1 MSKLAVYRLYPENII
16 VGEHPYIIFI
26 PYMKKIKIG
35 ILGLALRSPRSVGG
49 NLGCYALGY
58 SFFEI
63 LNAIAKQNSI
73 HIQIVRI
80 RSLNWKGWGKQ
91 IIKRVL
97 CRKDIISDY
106 YSELYQNL
114 EFSTGDVLKLQGH
127 RFLMPSVKKC
137 DLVFDFTAGD
147 SFTDIYGEER
157 FYDRTGLKKKVI
169 DSGIPLILGS
179 QTIGPFK
186 DKNIEKYAV
195 NVIERC
201 KSVFVRDSQSK
212 DYVEQIS
219 KAKPILTTDVAFFL
233 PYEKKEKQGSIK
245 RVGFNPSGLLW
256 MGGYDGKNQFGLTVD
271 YQDYCKKIIQFLQK
285 QGYEVHLILHAYS
298 KTIKKG
304 YYHADN
310 DKLAVDAL
318 HEIFPNTI
326 VAPYFAT
333 PMEAKSYIS
342 GMDLFIGA
350 RMHATIAAISSGV
363 LVIPFSYSRKFE
375 GLFSSLDY
383 PYVVEGTKWDTRKAI
398 DTTIEWVEKIDEV
411 SKCVFKSHSI
421 IYNKNSFALMEFE
434 KIINEFVK

>member
-1 MSKLAVYRLYPENII
+1 
-16 VGEHPYIIFI
+16 
-26 PYMKKIKIG
+26 MKKIKVG
-35 ILGLALRSPRSVGG
+35 ILGLALRSPKSVGG

-63 LNAIAKQNSI
+63 LNTIAKQNNI
-73 HIQIVRI
+73 RIQIVQI
-80 RSLNWKGWGKQ
+80 KSFHWKGWCKQ
-91 IIKRVL
+91 IIKRLL
-97 CRKDIISDY
+97 CRRDIISDY
-106 YSELYQNL
+106 YSGLYQNI
-114 EFSTGDVLKLQGH
+114 EFTTGDVLKLQGG
-127 RFLMPSVKKC
+127 RCLMPSVKSC
-137 DLVFDFTAGD
+137 DMVFDFTAGD

-157 FYDRTGLKKKVI
+157 FYDRTGLKKKVV

-186 DKNIEKYAV
+186 DSNVQKYATD
-195 NVIERC
+195 VIERC
-201 KSVFVRDSQSK
+201 KAVFVRDGQSK

-219 KAKPILTTDVAFFL
+219 KVKPILTTDVAFFL
-233 PYEKKEKQGSIK
+233 PYENKEKKDSIK

-256 MGGYDGKNQFGLTVD
+256 MGGYDGKNQFGLTID
-271 YQDYCKKIIQFLQK
+271 YQDYCKKIIQFLQE

-350 RMHATIAAISSGV
+350 RMHATIAAISAGIP
-363 LVIPFSYSRKFE
+363 VIPFSYSRKFE

-383 PYVVEGTKWDTRKAI
+383 PYVVEGTKWETNEAI
-398 DTTIEWVEKIDEV
+398 DKTEEWIKSIDILSLKIKTCFD
-411 SKCVFKSHSI
+411 SINKLKKQMLNDYQSI
-421 IYNKNSFALMEFE
+421 IQK
-434 KIINEFVK
+434 K

>member
-1 MSKLAVYRLYPENII
+1 
-16 VGEHPYIIFI
+16 
-26 PYMKKIKIG
+26 MKKIKVG
-35 ILGLALRSPRSVGG
+35 ILGLALRSPKSVGG

-63 LNAIAKQNSI
+63 LNTIAKQNNI
-73 HIQIVRI
+73 RIQIVQI
-80 RSLNWKGWGKQ
+80 KSFHWKGWCKQ
-91 IIKRVL
+91 IIKRLL

-106 YSELYQNL
+106 YSGLYQNI
-114 EFSTGDVLKLQGH
+114 EFTTGDVLKLQGG
-127 RFLMPSVKKC
+127 RCLMPSVKSC
-137 DLVFDFTAGD
+137 DMVFDFTAGD

-157 FYDRTGLKKKVI
+157 FYDRTDLKKKVV

-186 DKNIEKYAV
+186 DSNVQKYATD
-195 NVIERC
+195 VIERC
-201 KSVFVRDSQSK
+201 KAVFVRDSQSK

-233 PYEKKEKQGSIK
+233 PYEKKEKKDSIK

-271 YQDYCKKIIQFLQK
+271 YQDYCKKIIQFLQE
-285 QGYEVHLILHAYS
+285 QGYEVHLILHAYF
-298 KTIKKG
+298 KNIKKG

-350 RMHATIAAISSGV
+350 RMHATIAAISAGV
-363 LVIPFSYSRKFE
+363 PVIPFSYSRKFE

-383 PYVVEGTKWDTRKAI
+383 PYVVEGTKWETNEAI
-398 DTTIEWVEKIDEV
+398 DKTEEWIKSIDILSLKIKTCFDSINKLKKQMLNDYQTIIQK
-411 SKCVFKSHSI
+411 
-421 IYNKNSFALMEFE
+421 
-434 KIINEFVK
+434 

>member
-1 MSKLAVYRLYPENII
+1 
-16 VGEHPYIIFI
+16 
-26 PYMKKIKIG
+26 MKKIIVG
-35 ILGLALRSPRSVGG
+35 ILGLALRSPKSVGG

-63 LNAIAKQNSI
+63 LNAIAKQHNLQ
-73 HIQIVRI
+73 IQIVQI
-80 RSLNWKGWGKQ
+80 RSLHWKGLCKQ
-91 IIKRVL
+91 IIKRLL
-97 CRKDIISDY
+97 CRKDIVSDY
-106 YSELYQNL
+106 YSGLYQNI
-114 EFSTGDVLKLQGH
+114 EFTTGDVLKLQGG
-127 RFLMPSVKKC
+127 RCLMPSVKNC

-157 FYDRTGLKKKVI
+157 FYDRTGQKKKIV

-186 DKNIEKYAV
+186 DSNVQKYATD
-195 NVIERC
+195 VIERC
-201 KSVFVRDSQSK
+201 KAVFVRDSQSK

-233 PYEKKEKQGSIK
+233 PYEKKEKKDSIK

-271 YQDYCKKIIQFLQK
+271 YQDYCKKIIQFLQE
-285 QGYEVHLILHAYS
+285 QGYEVHLILHAYF

-326 VAPYFAT
+326 IAPYFAT

-350 RMHATIAAISSGV
+350 RMHATIAAISAGV
-363 LVIPFSYSRKFE
+363 PVIPFSYSRKFE
-375 GLFSSLDY
+375 GLFSSLEY
-383 PYVVEGTKWDTRKAI
+383 PYVVEGTKWDTKKAI
-398 DTTIEWVEKIDEV
+398 DITIEWLKKIDEV
-411 SKCVFKSHSI
+411 SKCVSKSHSI
-421 IYNKNSFALMEFE
+421 IDNKNILALTEFE

>member
-1 MSKLAVYRLYPENII
+1 
-16 VGEHPYIIFI
+16 
-26 PYMKKIKIG
+26 
-35 ILGLALRSPRSVGG
+35 
-49 NLGCYALGY
+49 
-58 SFFEI
+58 
-63 LNAIAKQNSI
+63 
-73 HIQIVRI
+73 
-80 RSLNWKGWGKQ
+80 
-91 IIKRVL
+91 
-97 CRKDIISDY
+97 
-106 YSELYQNL
+106 
-114 EFSTGDVLKLQGH
+114 
-127 RFLMPSVKKC
+127 MPSVKNC

-157 FYDRTGLKKKVI
+157 FYDRTGLKKKIV

-186 DKNIEKYAV
+186 DSNVQKYATD
-195 NVIERC
+195 VIERC
-201 KSVFVRDSQSK
+201 KAVFVRDSQSK

-233 PYEKKEKQGSIK
+233 PYEKKEKKDSIK

-271 YQDYCKKIIQFLQK
+271 YQDYCKKIIQFLQE

-298 KTIKKG
+298 KIIKKG

-326 VAPYFAT
+326 IAPYFAT

-350 RMHATIAAISSGV
+350 RMHATIAAISAGIP
-363 LVIPFSYSRKFE
+363 VIPFSYSRKFE

-383 PYVVEGTKWDTRKAI
+383 PYVVEGTKWETNEAI
-398 DTTIEWVEKIDEV
+398 DKTEEWIKSIDILSLKIKTCFD
-411 SKCVFKSHSI
+411 SINKLKKQMLNDYQSI
-421 IYNKNSFALMEFE
+421 IQK
-434 KIINEFVK
+434 K

>member
-1 MSKLAVYRLYPENII
+1 
-16 VGEHPYIIFI
+16 
-26 PYMKKIKIG
+26 MKKIIVG
-35 ILGLALRSPRSVGG
+35 ILGLTLRSPKSVGG

-63 LNAIAKQNSI
+63 LNAIAKQNNI
-73 HIQIVRI
+73 QIQIVQI
-80 RSLNWKGWGKQ
+80 RSLHWKGLCKQ
-91 IIKRVL
+91 IIKRLL
-97 CRKDIISDY
+97 CCKDIVSDY
-106 YSELYQNL
+106 YSGLYQNL
-114 EFSTGDVLKLQGH
+114 EFNTGDVLKLQGC

-157 FYDRTGLKKKVI
+157 FYDRTGLKKKVV

-186 DKNIEKYAV
+186 DSNVQKYATD
-195 NVIERC
+195 VIERC
-201 KSVFVRDSQSK
+201 KAVFVRDGQSK

-233 PYEKKEKQGSIK
+233 PYEKKEKKDSIK

-271 YQDYCKKIIQFLQK
+271 YQDYCKKIIQFLQE
-285 QGYEVHLILHAYS
+285 QGYEVHLILHAYF

-326 VAPYFAT
+326 IAPYFAT

-350 RMHATIAAISSGV
+350 RMHATIAAISAGV
-363 LVIPFSYSRKFE
+363 PVIPFSYSRKFE
-375 GLFSSLDY
+375 GLFSSLEY
-383 PYVVEGTKWDTRKAI
+383 PYVVEGTKWKTQKAI
-398 DTTIEWVEKIDEV
+398 EFTQN
-411 SKCVFKSHSI
+411 SI
-421 IYNKNSFALMEFE
+421 SDIKVLHRN
-434 KIINEFVK
+434 INESSDIIKEKNAIIISEYEKLIKSVI

>member
-1 MSKLAVYRLYPENII
+1 
-16 VGEHPYIIFI
+16 
-26 PYMKKIKIG
+26 MKKIIVG
-35 ILGLALRSPRSVGG
+35 ILGLTLRSPKSVGG

-63 LNAIAKQNSI
+63 LNAIAKQHNLQ
-73 HIQIVRI
+73 IQIVQI
-80 RSLNWKGWGKQ
+80 RSLHWKGLCKQ
-91 IIKRVL
+91 IIKRLL
-97 CRKDIISDY
+97 CRKDIVSDY
-106 YSELYQNL
+106 YSGLYQNL
-114 EFSTGDVLKLQGH
+114 EFNTGDVLKLQGC

-157 FYDRTGLKKKVI
+157 FYDRTGLKKKVV

-186 DKNIEKYAV
+186 DSNVQKYATD
-195 NVIERC
+195 VIERC
-201 KSVFVRDSQSK
+201 KAVFVRDGQSK

-233 PYEKKEKQGSIK
+233 PYEKKVKKDSIK

-271 YQDYCKKIIQFLQK
+271 YQDYCKKIIQFLQE
-285 QGYEVHLILHAYS
+285 QGYEVHLILHAYF

-326 VAPYFAT
+326 IAPYFTT

-350 RMHATIAAISSGV
+350 RMHATIAAISAGV
-363 LVIPFSYSRKFE
+363 PVIPFSYSRKFE
-375 GLFSSLDY
+375 GLLSSLNY
-383 PYVVEGTKWDTRKAI
+383 PYVVEGIKWDTQKAI
-398 DTTIEWVEKIDEV
+398 EYTQNCICNIGVLLENINESSGIIREKNA
-411 SKCVFKSHSI
+411 I
-421 IYNKNSFALMEFE
+421 IISEYE
-434 KIINEFVK
+434 KIIKSVI

>member
-1 MSKLAVYRLYPENII
+1 
-16 VGEHPYIIFI
+16 
-26 PYMKKIKIG
+26 MKKLKIG

-63 LNAIAKQNSI
+63 INLIAKQNGTQ
-73 HIQIVRI
+73 IQIVRI
-80 RSLNWKGWGKQ
+80 RSVNWKGWVNQ
-91 IIKRVL
+91 IIRCL
-97 CRKDIISDY
+97 LFRKDIKSDY

-114 EFSTGDVLKLQGH
+114 EFCTGDVLKLQ
-127 RFLMPSVKKC
+127 RQRILMPAVKAC
-137 DLVFDFTAGD
+137 DFVIDFTAGD

-157 FYDRTGLKKKVI
+157 FYDRTGLKKKI
-169 DSGIPLILGS
+169 IESGIPLILGS

-186 DKNIEKYAV
+186 DKAVEKYAV
-195 NVIERC
+195 DVIEKC
-201 KSVFVRDSQSK
+201 KAVFVRDNQSK
-212 DYVEQIS
+212 VYVEHIS

-233 PYEKKEKQGSIK
+233 PYEKEEKK
-245 RVGFNPSGLLW
+245 VTMKKVGFNPSGLLW

-271 YQDYCKKIIQFLQK
+271 YQDYCKEIIQYLLR
-285 QGYEVHLILHAYS
+285 QGYEVHLILHAYFN
-298 KTIKKG
+298 TIKKG
-304 YYHADN
+304 FYHADN
-310 DKLAVDAL
+310 DRLAVDAL

-326 VAPYFAT
+326 VAPSFAT

-363 LVIPFSYSRKFE
+363 PVIPFSYSRKFE

-398 DTTIEWVEKIDEV
+398 DTTIEWLEKLEKVRACV
-411 SKCVFKSHSI
+411 SKCHTI
-421 IYNKNSFALMEFE
+421 IDNKNSLILKEFE
-434 KIINEFVK
+434 MIMNEFVK

>member
-1 MSKLAVYRLYPENII
+1 
-16 VGEHPYIIFI
+16 
-26 PYMKKIKIG
+26 MKKIIVG
-35 ILGLALRSPRSVGG
+35 ILGLTLRSPKSVGG

-63 LNAIAKQNSI
+63 LNAIAKQHNLQ
-73 HIQIVRI
+73 IQIVQI
-80 RSLNWKGWGKQ
+80 RSLHWKGLCKQ
-91 IIKRVL
+91 IIKRLL
-97 CRKDIISDY
+97 CRKDIVSDY
-106 YSELYQNL
+106 YSGLYQNL
-114 EFSTGDVLKLQGH
+114 EFNTGDVLKLQGC

-157 FYDRTGLKKKVI
+157 FYDRTGLKKKVV

-186 DKNIEKYAV
+186 DSNVQKYATD
-195 NVIERC
+195 VIERC
-201 KSVFVRDSQSK
+201 KAVFVRDGQSK

-233 PYEKKEKQGSIK
+233 PYEKKVKKDSIK

-271 YQDYCKKIIQFLQK
+271 YQDYCKKIIQFLQE
-285 QGYEVHLILHAYS
+285 QGYEVHLILHAYF

-326 VAPYFAT
+326 IAPYFTT

-350 RMHATIAAISSGV
+350 RMHATIAAISAGV
-363 LVIPFSYSRKFE
+363 PVIPFSYSRKFE
-375 GLFSSLDY
+375 GLLSSLNY
-383 PYVVEGTKWDTRKAI
+383 PYVVEGIKWDTQKAI
-398 DTTIEWVEKIDEV
+398 EYTQNCICNIGVLLENINE
-411 SKCVFKSHSI
+411 SSGI
-421 IYNKNSFALMEFE
+421 IRDKNAIIISEYE
-434 KIINEFVK
+434 KIIKSVI

>member
-1 MSKLAVYRLYPENII
+1 
-16 VGEHPYIIFI
+16 
-26 PYMKKIKIG
+26 MKKLKIG
-35 ILGLALRSPRSVGG
+35 ILGLALRSPKSVGG
-49 NLGCYALGY
+49 NLGCTALGY

-63 LNAIAKQNSI
+63 LNTIAKQNNI
-73 HIQIVRI
+73 QIQIVQI

-91 IIKRVL
+91 IIKRLL

-106 YSELYQNL
+106 YSGLYQNL
-114 EFSTGDVLKLQGH
+114 EFSTGDVLKLKGQ
-127 RFLMPSVKKC
+127 RFLMSSVKKC

-233 PYEKKEKQGSIK
+233 PYEKKEKQDSIK
-245 RVGFNPSGLLW
+245 KAGFNPSGLLW

-271 YQDYCKKIIQFLQK
+271 YQEYCKKVIQFLFE

-298 KTIKKG
+298 TVIRTG

-318 HEIFPNTI
+318 HELFPSTI
-326 VAPYFAT
+326 VSPFFST

-350 RMHATIAAISSGV
+350 RMHATIAAISAGIP
-363 LVIPFSYSRKFE
+363 VIPFSYSRKFE
-375 GLFSSLDY
+375 GLFSSLEY
-383 PYVVEGTKWDTRKAI
+383 PHIVEGTKWNTQKAI
-398 DTTIEWVEKIDEV
+398 EYTQNCISNIKVLHEKINESSDIIREKNAILISEYEKV
-411 SKCVFKSHSI
+411 IKSV
-421 IYNKNSFALMEFE
+421 N
-434 KIINEFVK
+434 

>member
-1 MSKLAVYRLYPENII
+1 
-16 VGEHPYIIFI
+16 
-26 PYMKKIKIG
+26 MKTIKVG
-35 ILGLALRSPRSVGG
+35 ILGLALRSPKSVGG

-63 LNAIAKQNSI
+63 LNTIAKQNN
-73 HIQIVRI
+73 IQIKIVQI
-80 RSLNWKGWGKQ
+80 RSLNWKGWCKQ
-91 IIKRVL
+91 IVKRVL

-106 YSELYQNL
+106 YSGLYQNI
-114 EFSTGDVLKLQGH
+114 EFSTGDVLKLQGC
-127 RFLMPSVKKC
+127 RFLMSSVKKC
-137 DLVFDFTAGD
+137 DFVFDFTAGD
-147 SFTDIYGEER
+147 SFTDIYGKER
-157 FYDRTGLKKKVI
+157 FYDRTGLKKKVV

-186 DKNIEKYAV
+186 DNAVEKYAID
-195 NVIERC
+195 VIERC
-201 KSVFVRDSQSK
+201 KAVFVRDSQSK

-233 PYEKKEKQGSIK
+233 PYEKKVKQDSIK

-271 YQDYCKKIIQFLQK
+271 YQDYCKKIIQFLQE

-298 KTIKKG
+298 KIIKKG
-304 YYHADN
+304 YYYADN

-350 RMHATIAAISSGV
+350 RMHATIAAISSGIP
-363 LVIPFSYSRKFE
+363 VIPFSYSRKFE
-375 GLFSSLDY
+375 GLFSSLEY
-383 PYVVEGTKWDTRKAI
+383 PYVVEGTKWKTEKAI
-398 DTTIEWVEKIDEV
+398 EKTENWLESIDELKECV
-411 SKCVFKSHSI
+411 STCSDIIKSKNNYLLSNYTAILNNSI
-421 IYNKNSFALMEFE
+421 QNNKND
-434 KIINEFVK
+434 NR

>member
-1 MSKLAVYRLYPENII
+1 
-16 VGEHPYIIFI
+16 
-26 PYMKKIKIG
+26 MKKIIVG
-35 ILGLALRSPRSVGG
+35 ILGLTLRSPKSVGG

-63 LNAIAKQNSI
+63 LNAIAKQHNLQ
-73 HIQIVRI
+73 IQIVQI
-80 RSLNWKGWGKQ
+80 RSLHWKGLCKQ
-91 IIKRVL
+91 IIKRLL
-97 CRKDIISDY
+97 CRKDIVSDY
-106 YSELYQNL
+106 YSGLYQNL
-114 EFSTGDVLKLQGH
+114 EFNTGDVLKLQGC

-157 FYDRTGLKKKVI
+157 FYDRTGLKKKVV

-186 DKNIEKYAV
+186 DSNVQKYATD
-195 NVIERC
+195 VIERC
-201 KSVFVRDSQSK
+201 KAVFVRDGQSK

-233 PYEKKEKQGSIK
+233 PYEKKEKKDSIK

-271 YQDYCKKIIQFLQK
+271 YQDYCKKIIQFLQE
-285 QGYEVHLILHAYS
+285 QGYEVHLILHAYF

-326 VAPYFAT
+326 IATYFAT

-350 RMHATIAAISSGV
+350 RMHATIAAISAGV
-363 LVIPFSYSRKFE
+363 PVIPFSYSRKFE
-375 GLFSSLDY
+375 GLFSSLNY
-383 PYVVEGTKWDTRKAI
+383 PYVVEGTKWDTQKAI
-398 DTTIEWVEKIDEV
+398 EYTQNCICNIGVLLENINE
-411 SKCVFKSHSI
+411 SSGI
-421 IYNKNSFALMEFE
+421 IRGKNAIIISEYE
-434 KIINEFVK
+434 KIIKSVI

>member
-1 MSKLAVYRLYPENII
+1 M
-16 VGEHPYIIFI
+16 
-26 PYMKKIKIG
+26 KIG
-35 ILGLALRSPRSVGG
+35 FLGLAMRSPRSVGG

-63 LNAIAKQNSI
+63 LNTIAKHNNIQ
-73 HIQIVRI
+73 IQIVQI
-80 RSLNWKGWGKQ
+80 RSINWKAWCKQ
-91 IIKRVL
+91 IIKRLL

-106 YSELYQNL
+106 YSGLYQNL
-114 EFSTGDVLKLQGH
+114 EFSTGDVLKLKGQ
-127 RFLMPSVKKC
+127 RFLMSSVKKC

-195 NVIERC
+195 DVIEQC

-233 PYEKKEKQGSIK
+233 PYEKKDKLDSIK
-245 RVGFNPSGLLW
+245 KAGFNPSGLLW
-256 MGGYDGKNQFGLTVD
+256 MGGYDGKNQFGLTVN
-271 YQDYCKKIIQFLQK
+271 YQEYCKKVIHYLFE

-298 KTIKKG
+298 KVIKTG

-318 HEIFPNTI
+318 HELFPSTI
-326 VAPYFAT
+326 VSPFFST

-350 RMHATIAAISSGV
+350 RMHATIAAISVGIP
-363 LVIPFSYSRKFE
+363 VIPFSYSRKFE

-383 PYVVEGTKWDTRKAI
+383 PYVVEGTKWETNDAINKTEEWINGIGELTAKIRGCSQHIKELKTRMMKDYQTVI
-398 DTTIEWVEKIDEV
+398 LK
-411 SKCVFKSHSI
+411 
-421 IYNKNSFALMEFE
+421 
-434 KIINEFVK
+434 

>member
-1 MSKLAVYRLYPENII
+1 MKII
-16 VGEHPYIIFI
+16 KV
-26 PYMKKIKIG
+26 G

-63 LNAIAKQNSI
+63 LNTIAIQNDI
-73 HIQIVRI
+73 RIQIVQI

-91 IIKRVL
+91 VIKHLL
-97 CRKDIISDY
+97 CRKNIISDY
-106 YSELYQNL
+106 YSGLYQNL

-186 DKNIEKYAV
+186 DKAVEKYAKD
-195 NVIERC
+195 VIEQC
-201 KSVFVRDSQSK
+201 KAVFVRDSQSK

-233 PYEKKEKQGSIK
+233 PYEKKEKQDSIK
-245 RVGFNPSGLLW
+245 KAGFNPSGLLW
-256 MGGYDGKNQFGLTVD
+256 MGGYDGKNQFGLTVN
-271 YQDYCKKIIQFLQK
+271 YQEYCKKVIQFLFEK
-285 QGYEVHLILHAYS
+285 GYEVHLILHAYF
-298 KTIKKG
+298 TVIRTG

-318 HEIFPNTI
+318 HELFPSTI
-326 VAPYFAT
+326 VSPFFST

-350 RMHATIAAISSGV
+350 RMHATIAAISAGIP
-363 LVIPFSYSRKFE
+363 VIPFSYSRKFE
-375 GLFSSLDY
+375 GLFSSLKY
-383 PYVVEGTKWDTRKAI
+383 PYVVEGTKWNTQKAI
-398 DTTIEWVEKIDEV
+398 
-411 SKCVFKSHSI
+411 
-421 IYNKNSFALMEFE
+421 EFTQNCISDI
-434 KIINEFVK
+434 KVLHGNINESSDIIRKKNAIIISEYEKVIKSVI

>member
-1 MSKLAVYRLYPENII
+1 
-16 VGEHPYIIFI
+16 
-26 PYMKKIKIG
+26 MKTIKVG
-35 ILGLALRSPRSVGG
+35 ILGLALRPPKSVGG

-63 LNAIAKQNSI
+63 LNTIAKQNN
-73 HIQIVRI
+73 IQIKIVQI
-80 RSLNWKGWGKQ
+80 RSLNWKGWCKQ

-97 CRKDIISDY
+97 CRKDIISNY
-106 YSELYQNL
+106 YSGLYQNL
-114 EFSTGDVLKLQGH
+114 EFNTGDVLKLQGV

-137 DLVFDFTAGD
+137 NCVFDFTAGD

-157 FYDRTGLKKKVI
+157 FYDRTGLKKKII

-186 DKNIEKYAV
+186 DSNVQKYATD
-195 NVIERC
+195 VIERC
-201 KSVFVRDSQSK
+201 KAVFVRDSLSK
-212 DYVEQIS
+212 EYVEQIS

-233 PYEKKEKQGSIK
+233 PYEKKEKKDSIK

-271 YQDYCKKIIQFLQK
+271 YQDYCKKIIQFLQE

-298 KTIKKG
+298 KTIRKG
-304 YYHADN
+304 YYYADN

-342 GMDLFIGA
+342 GMDLFLGA
-350 RMHATIAAISSGV
+350 RMHATIAAISAGIP
-363 LVIPFSYSRKFE
+363 VIPFSYSRKFE

-383 PYVVEGTKWDTRKAI
+383 PYVVGGTKWETNEAI
-398 DTTIEWVEKIDEV
+398 DKTEEWIKSIDILSLKIKACFD
-411 SKCVFKSHSI
+411 SINKLKKQMLNDYQSI
-421 IYNKNSFALMEFE
+421 IQK
-434 KIINEFVK
+434 K

>member
-1 MSKLAVYRLYPENII
+1 
-16 VGEHPYIIFI
+16 
-26 PYMKKIKIG
+26 MKTIKVG
-35 ILGLALRSPRSVGG
+35 ILGLALRPPKSVGG

-63 LNAIAKQNSI
+63 LNTIAKQNN
-73 HIQIVRI
+73 IQIKIVQI
-80 RSLNWKGWGKQ
+80 RSLNWKGWCKQ

-97 CRKDIISDY
+97 CRKDIISNY
-106 YSELYQNL
+106 YSGLYQNL
-114 EFSTGDVLKLQGH
+114 EFNTGDVLKLQGV

-137 DLVFDFTAGD
+137 NCVFDFTAGD

-157 FYDRTGLKKKVI
+157 FYDRTGLKKKII

-186 DKNIEKYAV
+186 DSNVQKYATD
-195 NVIERC
+195 VIERC
-201 KSVFVRDSQSK
+201 KAVFVRDSLSK
-212 DYVEQIS
+212 EYVEQIS

-233 PYEKKEKQGSIK
+233 PYEKKEKKDSIK

-271 YQDYCKKIIQFLQK
+271 YQDYCKKIIQFLQE

-298 KTIKKG
+298 KTIRKG
-304 YYHADN
+304 YYYADN

-342 GMDLFIGA
+342 GMDLFLGA
-350 RMHATIAAISSGV
+350 RMHATIAAISAGIP
-363 LVIPFSYSRKFE
+363 VIPFSYSRKFE

-383 PYVVEGTKWDTRKAI
+383 PYVVEGTKWETNEAI
-398 DTTIEWVEKIDEV
+398 DKTEEWIKSIDILSLKIKACFD
-411 SKCVFKSHSI
+411 SINKLKKQMLNDYQSI
-421 IYNKNSFALMEFE
+421 IQK
-434 KIINEFVK
+434 K